1 MPLNNLP
8 LLSVSTVKAAL
19 EQINASHSATAA
31 KPADAL
37 PASVQ
42 GLTVAVEA
50 KVVAVQVQGQQ
61 VLLSLASGDQQFQV
75 QSDLPL
81 PVGTKLTL
89 QVTTYPQESGAE
101 TKPEVL
107 VQKIIL
113 PENKTTP
120 PTQALIQRFISERLA
135 LLDASLQAE
144 SGLKASDSKSFNSG
158 DTYLRPGVSTGAQGS
173 NQSNAQA
180 SIQANTHLN
189 SNTQSTVQSSG
200 PNPTSATNNQAEL
213 TSTSSAVRV
222 SELISVLSLLQAS
235 NPLSK
240 SLPADVQQVLKQW
253 QQSLPSMQQLAQVE
267 AVKASIQQSGVQ
279 YEKRVMELLEKIQ
292 ANPQTEPKALFKAL
306 WAKAGAVVSPL
317 NSSLAESLGNSTER
331 TAGNSI
337 SSAFSNRLE
346 QILKAVHT
354 ALEQP
359 VPLSTDK
366 HAVEKLVSEKLT
378 AEQLD
383 AKAATPE
390 KLAADKAS
398 LTPPSLLQALL
409 GSNHKAVISRALLAW
424 AQTLAERP
432 GQTGQSSSSASAAR
446 SLPLTPFPNG
456 PEAFQLLQRALAH
469 IEHEQVRQLQ
479 PNEPWQLS
487 VPLLFKEGGHHQE
500 VRLELYKDDEQ
511 GSDKNDGEAKETLWR
526 LRLFFDLQNL
536 GSLDADIEL
545 RFPNVK
551 VTFWSKQQETLNS
564 LSQTLKPLQQK
575 LTALGAEV
583 EDIQVKF
590 GQLPEKSRN
599 LINQR
604 LVDAKA

>member
-1 MPLNNLP
+1 MSLNNLP
-8 LLSVSTVKAAL
+8 LVSVSTVKAAL
-19 EQINASHSATAA
+19 EQISATSSPSAT

-37 PASVQ
+37 PNSAQ
-42 GLTVAVEA
+42 GSTVVVEA

-61 VLLSLASGDQQFQV
+61 VLLTLSANGQQFQV

-81 PVGTKLTL
+81 PIDTKLTL
-89 QVTTYPQESGAE
+89 KVTTYPQEVSADGKQEVKAE
-101 TKPEVL
+101 IKPEVL
-107 VQKIIL
+107 VQKIVL

-135 LLDASLQAE
+135 LLDAATQ
-144 SGLKASDSKSFNSG
+144 KPTTNG
-158 DTYLRPGVSTGAQGS
+158 DTYLRPGV
-173 NQSNAQA
+173 NANTQA
-180 SIQANTHLN
+180 SIATNTQASALANT
-189 SNTQSTVQSSG
+189 QASSATTN
-200 PNPTSATNNQAEL
+200 NPTTNNLTTSSL
-213 TSTSSAVRV
+213 TSSSLTSSNPANSTRV
-222 SELISVLSLLQAS
+222 SELLSALSLLQPS

-240 SLPADVQQVLKQW
+240 TLPAQVQQVLQQW
-253 QQSLPSMQQLAQVE
+253 QQHLPNIQQLAQAE
-267 AVKASIQQSGVQ
+267 AVRESIQHSGVQ
-279 YEKRVMELLEKIQ
+279 YEKRVMQLLEQMQ
-292 ANPQTEPKALFKAL
+292 ASPQTEPKALFKAL
-306 WAKAGAVVSPL
+306 WAKTGAAVAPL
-317 NSSLAESLGNSTER
+317 GNAVASSISGSLGSST
-331 TAGNSI
+331 SQ
-337 SSAFSNRLE
+337 AFGNRLE
-346 QILKAVHT
+346 QILKAVHS

-359 VPLSTDK
+359 VPLTTDK
-366 HAVEKLVSEKLT
+366 LTTNKLVT
-378 AEQLD
+378 EQLA
-383 AKAATPE
+383 AKALDAEKVTPE

-424 AQTLAERP
+424 AQTLADRP
-432 GQTGQSSSSASAAR
+432 GQSGQPSTGATAAR

-456 PEAFQLLQRALAH
+456 PEAFQQLQRALAH

-487 VPLLFKEGGHHQE
+487 VPLLFKEGGHQQE
-500 VRLELYKDDEQ
+500 VRLELYKDDQ
-511 GSDKNDGEAKETLWR
+511 DSDKNDGEAKESLWR

-551 VTFWSKQQETLNS
+551 VTFWSKQQETLNA
-564 LSQTLKPLQQK
+564 LSQALKPLQNK

-583 EDIQVKF
+583 EDMQVKF

>member
-1 MPLNNLP
+1 MSLNNLP
-8 LLSVSTVKAAL
+8 LVSVSTVKAAL
-19 EQINASHSATAA
+19 EQINAASSPSAT

-37 PASVQ
+37 PSSAQ
-42 GLTVAVEA
+42 GSTLVLEA

-61 VLLSLASGDQQFQV
+61 VLLTLTANGQQFQV

-81 PVGTKLTL
+81 PIDTKLTL
-89 QVTTYPQESGAE
+89 QVTTYPQDASTDAKQEVKADI
-101 TKPEVL
+101 KPEVL
-107 VQKIIL
+107 VQKIVL

-135 LLDASLQAE
+135 LLDAATQ
-144 SGLKASDSKSFNSG
+144 KPTTNS
-158 DTYLRPGVSTGAQGS
+158 DTYLRPGV
-173 NQSNAQA
+173 NANSQA
-180 SIQANTHLN
+180 SIAANTQASALA
-189 SNTQSTVQSSG
+189 SAPASS
-200 PNPTSATNNQAEL
+200 PATNNPTNNFTTSSL
-213 TSTSSAVRV
+213 TSSNPVNSIRG
-222 SELISVLSLLQAS
+222 SELLSALTLLQPS

-240 SLPADVQQVLKQW
+240 TLPAQVQQLLQQW
-253 QQSLPSMQQLAQVE
+253 QQNLPNIQQLAQAE
-267 AVKASIQQSGVQ
+267 AVRESIQQSGVQ
-279 YEKRVMELLEKIQ
+279 YEKRVMQLLEQMQ
-292 ANPQTEPKALFKAL
+292 ASPQTEPKALFKAL
-306 WAKAGAVVSPL
+306 WAKTGAAVAPFNAVA
-317 NSSLAESLGNSTER
+317 SSISGSLG
-331 TAGNSI
+331 
-337 SSAFSNRLE
+337 SSSSQAFSNRLE
-346 QILKAVHT
+346 QILKAVHS

-359 VPLSTDK
+359 VPLTTDK
-366 HAVEKLVSEKLT
+366 LTTDKLVT
-378 AEQLD
+378 EQLA
-383 AKAATPE
+383 AKALDAEKITPE

-432 GQTGQSSSSASAAR
+432 GQSGQPSTGATAAR

-456 PEAFQLLQRALAH
+456 PEAFQQLQRALAH

-487 VPLLFKEGGHHQE
+487 VPLLFKEGGHQQE
-500 VRLELYKDDEQ
+500 VRLELFKDDDQ
-511 GSDKNDGEAKETLWR
+511 DNDKNDTEAKETLWR

-564 LSQTLKPLQQK
+564 LSQALKPLQQK

>member
-1 MPLNNLP
+1 MSLNNLP
-8 LLSVSTVKAAL
+8 LVSVSTVKAAL
-19 EQINASHSATAA
+19 EQINASSSPSAT

-37 PASVQ
+37 PSSAQ
-42 GLTVAVEA
+42 GSTVVLEA

-61 VLLSLASGDQQFQV
+61 VLLTLSANGQQFQV

-81 PVGTKLTL
+81 PIDTKLTL
-89 QVTTYPQESGAE
+89 QVTTYPQDASTDAKQEVKADI
-101 TKPEVL
+101 KPEVL
-107 VQKIIL
+107 VQKIVL

-135 LLDASLQAE
+135 LLDAATQ
-144 SGLKASDSKSFNSG
+144 KPTTNS
-158 DTYLRPGVSTGAQGS
+158 DTYLRPGVNANSQASIAANTQAS
-173 NQSNAQA
+173 ALASAQA
-180 SIQANTHLN
+180 SSA
-189 SNTQSTVQSSG
+189 
-200 PNPTSATNNQAEL
+200 ATNNL
-213 TSTSSAVRV
+213 TSSNPANSTRV
-222 SELISVLSLLQAS
+222 SELLSALSLLQPS

-240 SLPADVQQVLKQW
+240 TLPAQVQQVLQQW
-253 QQSLPSMQQLAQVE
+253 QQNLPNIQQLAQAE
-267 AVKASIQQSGVQ
+267 AVRESIQQSGVQ
-279 YEKRVMELLEKIQ
+279 YEKRVMQLLEQMQ
-292 ANPQTEPKALFKAL
+292 ASPQTEPKALFKAL
-306 WAKAGAVVSPL
+306 WAKTGAAVAPL
-317 NSSLAESLGNSTER
+317 GNAVASSISGSLG
-331 TAGNSI
+331 
-337 SSAFSNRLE
+337 SSSSQAFSNRLE
-346 QILKAVHT
+346 QILKAVHS

-366 HAVEKLVSEKLT
+366 LTTDKLVT
-378 AEQLD
+378 EQLA
-383 AKAATPE
+383 AKALDAEKVTPE

-424 AQTLAERP
+424 AQTLADRP
-432 GQTGQSSSSASAAR
+432 GPSGQPSAGATAAR

-456 PEAFQLLQRALAH
+456 PEAFQQLQRALAH

-487 VPLLFKEGGHHQE
+487 VPLLFKEGGHQQE
-500 VRLELYKDDEQ
+500 VRLELYKDNQD
-511 GSDKNDGEAKETLWR
+511 SDKNDTEAKETLWR

-564 LSQTLKPLQQK
+564 LSQALKPLQQK

>member
-1 MPLNNLP
+1 MSLNNLP
-8 LLSVSTVKAAL
+8 LVSVSTVKAAL
-19 EQINASHSATAA
+19 EQINASSSPSAT

-37 PASVQ
+37 PSSAQ
-42 GLTVAVEA
+42 GSTLVLEA

-61 VLLSLASGDQQFQV
+61 VLLTLSANGQQFQV

-81 PVGTKLTL
+81 PIDTKLTL
-89 QVTTYPQESGAE
+89 QVTTYPQDASTDAKQEVKADI
-101 TKPEVL
+101 KPEVL
-107 VQKIIL
+107 VQKIVL

-135 LLDASLQAE
+135 LLDAATQ
-144 SGLKASDSKSFNSG
+144 KPTTNS
-158 DTYLRPGVSTGAQGS
+158 DTYLRPGV
-173 NQSNAQA
+173 NANSQA
-180 SIQANTHLN
+180 SIA
-189 SNTQSTVQSSG
+189 SNTQASALASAPASS
-200 PNPTSATNNQAEL
+200 PATNNPTNNFTTSSL
-213 TSTSSAVRV
+213 TSSNPVNSIRG
-222 SELISVLSLLQAS
+222 SELLSALTLLQPS

-240 SLPADVQQVLKQW
+240 TLPAQVQQVLQQW
-253 QQSLPSMQQLAQVE
+253 QQNLPNIQQLAQAE
-267 AVKASIQQSGVQ
+267 AVRESIQQSGVQ
-279 YEKRVMELLEKIQ
+279 YEKRVMQLLEQMQ
-292 ANPQTEPKALFKAL
+292 ASTQTEPKALFKAL
-306 WAKAGAVVSPL
+306 WAKTGAAVAPL
-317 NSSLAESLGNSTER
+317 GNAVASSISGSLG
-331 TAGNSI
+331 
-337 SSAFSNRLE
+337 SSSSQAFSNRLE
-346 QILKAVHT
+346 QILKAVHS

-359 VPLSTDK
+359 VPLTTDK
-366 HAVEKLVSEKLT
+366 LTTDKLVT
-378 AEQLD
+378 EQLA
-383 AKAATPE
+383 AKALDAEKVTPE

-432 GQTGQSSSSASAAR
+432 GQSGQPSTGATAAR

-456 PEAFQLLQRALAH
+456 PEAFQQLQRALAH

-487 VPLLFKEGGHHQE
+487 VPLLFKGGGHQQE
-500 VRLELYKDDEQ
+500 VRLELFKDNGQDN
-511 GSDKNDGEAKETLWR
+511 DKNDTEAKETLWR

-564 LSQTLKPLQQK
+564 LSQALKPLQQK

>member
-1 MPLNNLP
+1 MSLNNLP
-8 LLSVSTVKAAL
+8 LVSVSTVKAAL
-19 EQINASHSATAA
+19 EQINASSSPSAT

-37 PASVQ
+37 PSSAQ
-42 GLTVAVEA
+42 GSTLVLEA

-61 VLLSLASGDQQFQV
+61 VLLTLSANGQQFQV

-81 PVGTKLTL
+81 PIDTKLTL
-89 QVTTYPQESGAE
+89 QVTTYPQDASTDAKQEVKADI
-101 TKPEVL
+101 KPEVL
-107 VQKIIL
+107 VQKIVL

-135 LLDASLQAE
+135 LLDAATQ
-144 SGLKASDSKSFNSG
+144 KPTASS
-158 DTYLRPGVSTGAQGS
+158 DTYLRPGVNANSQASIAS
-173 NQSNAQA
+173 NTQANALASAQA
-180 SIQANTHLN
+180 SSA
-189 SNTQSTVQSSG
+189 
-200 PNPTSATNNQAEL
+200 ATNNPTTNNPTTNNL
-213 TSTSSAVRV
+213 TSSSLTSSNPVNSIRG
-222 SELISVLSLLQAS
+222 SELLSALTLLQPS

-240 SLPADVQQVLKQW
+240 TLPAQVQQVLQQW
-253 QQSLPSMQQLAQVE
+253 QQNLPNIQQLAQAE
-267 AVKASIQQSGVQ
+267 AVRESIQQSGVQ
-279 YEKRVMELLEKIQ
+279 YEKRVMQLLEQMQ
-292 ANPQTEPKALFKAL
+292 ASPQTEPKALFKAL
-306 WAKAGAVVSPL
+306 WAKTGAAVAPL
-317 NSSLAESLGNSTER
+317 GNTVASSISGSLG
-331 TAGNSI
+331 
-337 SSAFSNRLE
+337 SSSSQAFSNRLE
-346 QILKAVHT
+346 QILKAVHS

-359 VPLSTDK
+359 VPLTTDK
-366 HAVEKLVSEKLT
+366 LTTDKLVT
-378 AEQLD
+378 EQLA
-383 AKAATPE
+383 AKALDAEKVTPE

-432 GQTGQSSSSASAAR
+432 GQSGQPSTGATAAR

-456 PEAFQLLQRALAH
+456 PEAFQQLQRALAH

-487 VPLLFKEGGHHQE
+487 VPLLFKEGGHQQE
-500 VRLELYKDDEQ
+500 VRLELYKDNDQ
-511 GSDKNDGEAKETLWR
+511 DNDKNDTEAKETLWR

-564 LSQTLKPLQQK
+564 LSQALKPLQQK

>member
-1 MPLNNLP
+1 MSLNNLP
-8 LLSVSTVKAAL
+8 LVSVSTVKAAL
-19 EQINASHSATAA
+19 EQINASSSPSAT

-37 PASVQ
+37 PSSAQ
-42 GLTVAVEA
+42 GSTLVLEA

-61 VLLSLASGDQQFQV
+61 VLLTLTANGQQLQV

-81 PVGTKLTL
+81 PIDTKLTL
-89 QVTTYPQESGAE
+89 QVTTYPQDASTDAKQEVKADI
-101 TKPEVL
+101 KPEVL
-107 VQKIIL
+107 VQKIVL

-135 LLDASLQAE
+135 LLDAATQ
-144 SGLKASDSKSFNSG
+144 KPTASS
-158 DTYLRPGVSTGAQGS
+158 DTYLRPGVNANSQASIAANTQASTLAS
-173 NQSNAQA
+173 AQA
-180 SIQANTHLN
+180 SSA
-189 SNTQSTVQSSG
+189 
-200 PNPTSATNNQAEL
+200 ATNNPTNNFTTSSL
-213 TSTSSAVRV
+213 TSSNPANSTRV
-222 SELISVLSLLQAS
+222 SELLSALALLQPS

-240 SLPADVQQVLKQW
+240 TLPAQVQQVLQQW
-253 QQSLPSMQQLAQVE
+253 QQNLPNIQQLAQAE
-267 AVKASIQQSGVQ
+267 AVRESIQQSGVQ
-279 YEKRVMELLEKIQ
+279 YEKRVMQLLEQMQ
-292 ANPQTEPKALFKAL
+292 ASPQTEPKALFKAL
-306 WAKAGAVVSPL
+306 WAKTGAAVAPL
-317 NSSLAESLGNSTER
+317 GNAVASSISGSLG
-331 TAGNSI
+331 
-337 SSAFSNRLE
+337 SSSSQAFSNRLE
-346 QILKAVHT
+346 QILKAVHS

-359 VPLSTDK
+359 VPLTTDK
-366 HAVEKLVSEKLT
+366 LTTNKLVT
-378 AEQLD
+378 EQLA
-383 AKAATPE
+383 AKALDAEKVTPE

-424 AQTLAERP
+424 AQSLAERP
-432 GQTGQSSSSASAAR
+432 GQSGQPSTGATAAR

-456 PEAFQLLQRALAH
+456 PEAFQQLQRALAH

-487 VPLLFKEGGHHQE
+487 VPLLFKEGGHQQE
-500 VRLELYKDDEQ
+500 VRLELFKDDDQ
-511 GSDKNDGEAKETLWR
+511 DNDKNDTEAKETLWR

-564 LSQTLKPLQQK
+564 LSQALKPLQQK

>member
-1 MPLNNLP
+1 MSLNNLP
-8 LLSVSTVKAAL
+8 LVSVSTVKAAL
-19 EQINASHSATAA
+19 EQINAASSPSAT

-37 PASVQ
+37 PSSAQ
-42 GLTVAVEA
+42 GSTLVLEA

-61 VLLSLASGDQQFQV
+61 VLLTLTANGQQFQV

-81 PVGTKLTL
+81 PIDTKLTL
-89 QVTTYPQESGAE
+89 QVTTYPQDASTDAKQEVKADI
-101 TKPEVL
+101 KPEVL
-107 VQKIIL
+107 VQKIVL

-135 LLDASLQAE
+135 LLDAATQ
-144 SGLKASDSKSFNSG
+144 KPTASS
-158 DTYLRPGVSTGAQGS
+158 DTYLRPGVNANSQASIAS
-173 NQSNAQA
+173 NTQASALASAQA
-180 SIQANTHLN
+180 S
-189 SNTQSTVQSSG
+189 S
-200 PNPTSATNNQAEL
+200 PATNNPTNNFTTSSL
-213 TSTSSAVRV
+213 TSSNPVNSIRG
-222 SELISVLSLLQAS
+222 SELLSALTLLQPS

-240 SLPADVQQVLKQW
+240 TLPAQVQQVLQQW
-253 QQSLPSMQQLAQVE
+253 QQNLPNIQQLAQAE
-267 AVKASIQQSGVQ
+267 AVRESIQQSGVQ
-279 YEKRVMELLEKIQ
+279 YEKRVMQLLEQMQ
-292 ANPQTEPKALFKAL
+292 ASPQTEPKALSKAL
-306 WAKAGAVVSPL
+306 WAKTGAAVAPL
-317 NSSLAESLGNSTER
+317 GNAVASSISGSLG
-331 TAGNSI
+331 
-337 SSAFSNRLE
+337 SSSSQAFSNRLE
-346 QILKAVHT
+346 QILKAVHS

-359 VPLSTDK
+359 VPLTTDK
-366 HAVEKLVSEKLT
+366 LTTNKLVT
-378 AEQLD
+378 EQLA
-383 AKAATPE
+383 AKALDAEKVTPE

-432 GQTGQSSSSASAAR
+432 GQSGQPSTGATAAR

-456 PEAFQLLQRALAH
+456 PEAFQQLQRALAH

-487 VPLLFKEGGHHQE
+487 VPLLFKEGGHQQE
-500 VRLELYKDDEQ
+500 VRLELFKDNDQ
-511 GSDKNDGEAKETLWR
+511 DNDKNDTEAKETLWR

-564 LSQTLKPLQQK
+564 LSQALKPLQQK